1 MATAWPTVCSRCQQV
16 GCNCAKTINSKPQ
29 RATRRM
35 YNRRW
40 VRQRASFINDNPLC
54 VACENVGRVRPA
66 AEVDHVVPHRGNE
79 VLFWDVNNWQALCKR
94 CHSRKTV
101 REGNTGRRV
110 VVCGQPSAGKTT
122 FVEKNSSPTDIVFD
136 YDVLMAA
143 LLPGLHSKQDN
154 PADLIALIEA
164 LREALVVFAN
174 SSATSRNVWM
184 IATNRARAELL
195 AGRMAAELIDLDG
208 PPPDR
213 GAGHISQNVASG

>member
-40 VRQRASFINDNPLC
+40 VRQRASFINENPLC

-110 VVCGQPSAGKTT
+110 GVCGQPSAGKTT
-122 FVEKNSSPTDIVFD
+122 YVEKNSFSTDVVFD
-136 YDVLMAA
+136 WDKIAA
-143 LLPGLHSKQDN
+143 AVVPGEKGQKRAEN
-154 PADLIALIEA
+154 DLFSLFEA
-164 LREALVVFAN
+164 MREACVIWAN
-174 SSATSRNVWM
+174 SGANNRNLWL
-184 IATNRARAELL
+184 ICTNRERAKVLAERMGGELV
-195 AGRMAAELIDLDG
+195 DLDG
-208 PPPDR
+208 PTPGKGGQP
-213 GAGHISQNVASG
+213 GF